1 MLRSYVR
8 LRAEKWMTM
17 MDLVW
22 FDYDSIVVD
31 GMGFEGLLGFYW

>member
-1 MLRSYVR
+1 M
-8 LRAEKWMTM
+8 MM

-22 FDYDSIVVD
+22 FDCDSIVVD